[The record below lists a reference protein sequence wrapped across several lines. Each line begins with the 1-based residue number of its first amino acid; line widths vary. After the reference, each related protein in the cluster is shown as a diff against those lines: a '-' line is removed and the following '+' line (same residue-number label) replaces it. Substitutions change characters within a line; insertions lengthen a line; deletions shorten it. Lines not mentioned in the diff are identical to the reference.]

1 VEVCDEEV
9 NLTHVGDE
17 SWLLDSGA
25 SVHICKDRRMFD
37 NYKQVYGIRIKTAD
51 GRSKPLLAEGSGTV
65 RIKLGGRNVRL
76 APRVPCQCS
85 RSRLNLPVQ
94 LSLGRTL
101 LLCKETQCKTSPL
114 H

>member
-37 NYKQVYGIRIKTAD
+37 DYRQVYRIRIKTAD

-65 RIKLGGRNVRL
+65 QIKLGGQKVSWMTACMCYELN
-76 APRVPCQCS
+76 S
-85 RSRLNLPVQ
+85 R
-94 LSLGRTL
+94 
-101 LLCKETQCKTSPL
+101 
-114 H
+114 